1 MKDKK
6 EIVSINFAD
15 EKPNESPKKK
25 PKVVFTSKQLDEA
38 VKSSEKGDTIIFDEC
53 DEKKDNLTLTEKE
66 NQELREKVEMM
77 EKRFEE
83 LAGKIDNQN
92 NVKINSEF
100 QGKSEQLSNKLLVS
114 QQKSPEIL
122 KEEIEED
129 EEENSLLD
137 DELDL
142 ICQKVNEIP
151 ISVSKEKKEGFFK
164 KSFKKVKFWKRKKKN
179 IETQL
184 PLIPLIPNDKITM
197 QTDKDYNQPLICPLC
212 NSKIKKG
219 TTQKNGEI
227 VSQVFKCK
235 NKNCTF
241 VKEFK
246 FRRGA

>member
-53 DEKKDNLTLTEKE
+53 DEEKDNLTLTEKE
-66 NQELREKVEMM
+66 NQELRRKVEMM

-129 EEENSLLD
+129 EEENPLD

-151 ISVSKEKKEGFFK
+151 ISVPKEKKEGFFK
-164 KSFKKVKFWKRKKKN
+164 RKLKFFKRKKKN
-179 IETQL
+179 IETPQL
-184 PLIPLIPNDKITM
+184 PLIPLISNDKITM
-197 QTDKDYNQPLICPLC
+197 QTDEDYNQPLICPLC

>member
-6 EIVSINFAD
+6 EIVSINFED
-15 EKPNESPKKK
+15 EKPKKK
-25 PKVVFTSKQLDEA
+25 IVKVNPLVFDKIDE
-38 VKSSEKGDTIIFDEC
+38 E
-53 DEKKDNLTLTEKE
+53 KDNLTLTEKE

-197 QTDKDYNQPLICPLC
+197 QTDEDYNQPLICPLC